1 MNYKTLSGYFY
12 SDKIKYENIYNS
24 RFNSES
30 SYRFDF
36 KINNDPT
43 FLCINNDILMR
54 VERILELNKEL
65 CIKMNKVPPIA
76 LNQYT
81 KKCIVDEIKIT
92 NDIEGVHSTRKEI
105 NDILTNKD
113 KFNKKNRLYGLV
125 KSYQM
130 LLQDSDIKLETCSD
144 IRNLYNEL
152 TLQDIILDDPNNH
165 PDGELFRKYTVN
177 IQDDRQKIIHTG
189 IYPESKI
196 IEYLNSSLK
205 MLNNDEYNSLIRI
218 AIFHYIF
225 GYIHP
230 FYDGNGRMS
239 RFISSYL
246 ISKKLEFLVAFKLS
260 STIKENLK
268 TYYKMFKETNNKNNK
283 GDLTYFVIR
292 FFDLIIESIK
302 ELIDSLNKKRL
313 MLCHYGSIAENIFKN
328 DEKAFTITFIL
339 IQNTLFGD
347 DGISIKDIA
356 SDSEVGVSKVR
367 KTIKLLTD
375 KNLLYIKKYGKKNI
389 YDINLDKFAEYESKL
404 SNG

>member
-43 FLCINNDILMR
+43 FLCIN
-54 VERILELNKEL
+54 
-65 CIKMNKVPPIA
+65 
-76 LNQYT
+76 
-81 KKCIVDEIKIT
+81 
-92 NDIEGVHSTRKEI
+92 